1 MACLILVVEPSV
13 AGLAQW
19 SQEDLVEKIRKG
31 ERHVGS
37 WVNARMAK
45 LNVTSGMISL
55 IKDRKKTRPSSTGE
69 PLVQP
74 KMAEKEEER
83 TRDGMDRITD
93 G

>member
-1 MACLILVVEPSV
+1 M
-13 AGLAQW
+13 
-19 SQEDLVEKIRKG
+19 
-31 ERHVGS
+31 
-37 WVNARMAK
+37 NARMAK
-45 LNVTSGMISL
+45 LNVISGMTSL
-55 IKDRKKTRPSSTGE
+55 IKDKKKTCPSSTGE

>member
-1 MACLILVVEPSV
+1 M

-19 SQEDLVEKIRKG
+19 SQEDLVEEIRKG
-31 ERHVGS
+31 ERQVGS

-55 IKDRKKTRPSSTGE
+55 IKDRKKKTRPSSTGE

>member
-19 SQEDLVEKIRKG
+19 SQEDLVEEIRKG
-31 ERHVGS
+31 ERQVGS

-55 IKDRKKTRPSSTGE
+55 IKKKKHALRVLE
-69 PLVQP
+69 NQ
-74 KMAEKEEER
+74 
-83 TRDGMDRITD
+83 
-93 G
+93 

>member
-1 MACLILVVEPSV
+1 MLNLGGGTKRGRPSSMESG
-13 AGLAQW
+13 GLSRGNPQGGTASWVLGECQDG
-19 SQEDLVEKIRKG
+19 QA
-31 ERHVGS
+31 ERHK
-37 WVNARMAK
+37 RHDF
-45 LNVTSGMISL
+45 LE
-55 IKDRKKTRPSSTGE
+55 KKTRPSSTGE